1 MLVGQ
6 VKDTKSSVQTYS
18 PVSIFDVQFSKVGE
32 INLNIL
38 KDQIVMVYVID
49 GELHFDDLNKTAIK
63 GQMIYFDQSDDEI
76 KINSISNKGSY
87 LVLAGQPLKEPVARY
102 GPFVTNTEDEIKQAM
117 LDYQNN
123 KMGTL

>member
-1 MLVGQ
+1 
-6 VKDTKSSVQTYS
+6 
-18 PVSIFDVQFSKVGE
+18 
-32 INLNIL
+32 
-38 KDQIVMVYVID
+38 MVYVID

-63 GQMIYFDQSDDEI
+63 GQMIYFDQSALEI

-87 LVLAGQPLKEPVARY
+87 LVLAGQPLKEPIARY
-102 GPFVTNTEDEIKQAM
+102 GPFVTNTDDEIKQAM